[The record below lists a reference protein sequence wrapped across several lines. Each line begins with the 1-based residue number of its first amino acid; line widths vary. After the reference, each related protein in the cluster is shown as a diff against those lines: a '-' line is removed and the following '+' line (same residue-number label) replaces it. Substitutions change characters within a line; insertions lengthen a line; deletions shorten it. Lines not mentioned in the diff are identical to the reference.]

1 MSPKLDG
8 EDHGQ
13 PSPGRVTHATIPQTV
28 TWPVHRSDHYLCV
41 MTKPVLLVHGFTT
54 SATRTWREPGWIDL
68 ITDAGRPVIAPDLL
82 GHGDAAKPHDVE
94 AYAEVENLVAA
105 ELPDGPVDAIGYSAG
120 AGIVLAL
127 AAENPERF
135 DRIVVG
141 GIGGSMFTKREGN
154 PILDALEGRGDESNM
169 VNMHFKSLAE
179 SDGNDPKAL
188 AAFIARER
196 PQWTPEMLQQIPNP
210 VLVVIGDKD
219 FAGPGE
225 PLAEALPNGEVLTL
239 PGVDHFGLPKAF
251 PFLEKGLDFIGA
263 APF

>member
-1 MSPKLDG
+1 M
-8 EDHGQ
+8 
-13 PSPGRVTHATIPQTV
+13 
-28 TWPVHRSDHYLCV
+28 
-41 MTKPVLLVHGFTT
+41 
-54 SATRTWREPGWIDL
+54 
-68 ITDAGRPVIAPDLL
+68 IAPDLL
-82 GHGDAAKPHDVE
+82 GHGEAPKPHDAA
-94 AYAEVENLVAA
+94 AYEEVESLVAA
-105 ELPDGPVDAIGYSAG
+105 QLPDDGPVDAIGYSAG

-154 PILDALEGRGDESNM
+154 PILDALEGRGDASNQ

-188 AAFIARER
+188 AAFISR
-196 PQWTPEMLQQIPNP
+196 PRTEWTPEMMQQIPNP
-210 VLVVIGDKD
+210 VLVVIGDQD

-225 PLAEALPNGEVLTL
+225 PLAEALPNGELLTL
-239 PGVDHFGLPKAF
+239 AGVDHFGLPKAF

>member
-1 MSPKLDG
+1 M
-8 EDHGQ
+8 
-13 PSPGRVTHATIPQTV
+13 A
-28 TWPVHRSDHYLCV
+28 
-41 MTKPVLLVHGFTT
+41 KPVLLVHGFTT
-54 SATRTWREPGWIDL
+54 SAARTWKEPGWIDL
-68 ITDAGRPVIAPDLL
+68 IGEAGRPVIAPDLL
-82 GHGDAAKPHDVE
+82 GHGDAPKPHDVE
-94 AYAEVENLVAA
+94 AYAEVESLVAA

-127 AAENPERF
+127 AIEEPERF

-141 GIGGSMFTKREGN
+141 GIGGSLFRPRDGN
-154 PILDALEGRGDESNM
+154 PILDALEGRGDQENQ

-196 PQWTPEMLQQIPNP
+196 PPLTPELLAAVTNP
-210 VLVVIGDKD
+210 VLVVIGDQD

-225 PLAEALPNGEVLTL
+225 PLVDALPNGELLTL

>member
-1 MSPKLDG
+1 M
-8 EDHGQ
+8 E
-13 PSPGRVTHATIPQTV
+13 
-28 TWPVHRSDHYLCV
+28 
-41 MTKPVLLVHGFTT
+41 KPVLLVHGFTT
-54 SATRTWREPGWIDL
+54 SAARTWREPGWIDL
-68 ITDAGRPVIAPDLL
+68 ITEAGRPVIAPDLL
-82 GHGDAAKPHDVE
+82 GHGTAAKPHQVE
-94 AYAEVENLVAA
+94 AYDEVENLVAA

-120 AGIVLAL
+120 AGIVLTL

-141 GIGGSMFTKREGN
+141 GVGGSMFEPRQGN
-154 PILDALEGRGDESNM
+154 PILDALEGRGDQSNQ

-188 AAFIARER
+188 AAFIARRR
-196 PQWTPEMLQQIPNP
+196 PQLTPEIIGTIPNP
-210 VLVVIGDKD
+210 VLVVIGDQD

-225 PLAEALPNGEVLTL
+225 PLAEALQNGELLTL

-263 APF
+263 APFG